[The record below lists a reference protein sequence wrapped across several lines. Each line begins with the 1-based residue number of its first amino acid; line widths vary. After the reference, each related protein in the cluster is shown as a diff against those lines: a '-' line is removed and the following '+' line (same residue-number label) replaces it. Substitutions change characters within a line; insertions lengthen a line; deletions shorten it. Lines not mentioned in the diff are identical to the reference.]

1 MVYSSEIE
9 QKLYFYL
16 NKITILIINKALF
29 SYKDI
34 T

>member
-9 QKLYFYL
+9 QKLYFYS
-16 NKITILIINKALF
+16 NNITIFSINKTRF
-29 SYKDI
+29 KYKDI